1 MQKCRE
7 TLSKQ
12 PDSFKSHNRQERT
25 KNKMKQHKECEDNRL
40 KMQQQQNKEKER
52 DITKRVSEIETKHVR
67 KKMQNKTKAR

>member
-1 MQKCRE
+1 
-7 TLSKQ
+7 
-12 PDSFKSHNRQERT
+12 
-25 KNKMKQHKECEDNRL
+25 MKQHKECEDNRL